1 MMKIRRPKMMTKKHR
16 LKTKRMRRRPKITR
30 RRRPRPPGATRMITL
45 IKQLLMRR
53 PQEMNERPRLP
64 KQMMAQVR
72 RQRATSAKNNTR
84 TSQQVRR
91 QRATS
96 AKDIPRTSILTKLL
110 LNRSPLCL
118 SGRMAGGGVE
128 DES

>member
-53 PQEMNERPRLP
+53 PLEMNERPRLP

-72 RQRATSAKNNTR
+72 RQRATSAKNITR
-84 TSQQVRR
+84 TNIMV
-91 QRATS
+91 
-96 AKDIPRTSILTKLL
+96 KLL
-110 LNRSPLCL
+110 LDASPLSL
-118 SGRMAGGGVE
+118 SGRMAEGGVE
-128 DES
+128 GES